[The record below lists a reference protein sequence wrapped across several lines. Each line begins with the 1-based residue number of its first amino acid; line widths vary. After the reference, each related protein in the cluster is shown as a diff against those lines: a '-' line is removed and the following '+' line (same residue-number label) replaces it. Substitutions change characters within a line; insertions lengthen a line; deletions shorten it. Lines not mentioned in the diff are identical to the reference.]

1 MSDFNGVPSP
11 DETPIVKTTGD
22 EWNDAMSQGELLV
35 AEPEALSGAPTI
47 STPLP
52 PPPPAVKSRRKLHA
66 TVRVL
71 VVVAVGFGSGILGTI
86 AADKWD
92 ITIGS
97 TRISGS
103 SKAPLVTSEV
113 GSDDPSLGATVV
125 AQVVN
130 KLADSVVTINSHIS
144 DSSGEGEAT
153 GTGVVLTSD
162 GEILTNAHVVADSTS
177 VSVRFAG
184 ETEPRIATVL
194 ASDPGN
200 DMALSLIH
208 ISEPTRPY

>member
-1 MSDFNGVPSP
+1 MSDFNGVPAK
-11 DETPIVKTTGD
+11 DDLQIVETSSVD
-22 EWNDAMSQGELLV
+22 LNDATDQGDSLI

-52 PPPPAVKSRRKLHA
+52 PPPPLSPNRKSRRKLRA
-66 TVRVL
+66 LAL
-71 VVVAVGFGSGILGTI
+71 VCAVVGVGFGGGILGTI

-97 TRISGS
+97 TTISGS
-103 SKAPLVTSEV
+103 SNTPLVTSEV
-113 GSDDPSLGATVV
+113 DSDDPSLGTTLI

-130 KLADSVVTINSHIS
+130 KLTDSVVTINSQVN
-144 DSSGEGEAT
+144 DESGQGEAS

-162 GEILTNAHVVADSTS
+162 GEILTNAHVVAGSTS
-177 VSVRFAG
+177 VTVRFAG
-184 ETEPRIATVL
+184 ETEPRKATVL

-200 DMALSLIH
+200 EATRSLLNLKH
-208 ISEPTRPY
+208 

>member
-1 MSDFNGVPSP
+1 LAF
-11 DETPIVKTTGD
+11 
-22 EWNDAMSQGELLV
+22 
-35 AEPEALSGAPTI
+35 
-47 STPLP
+47 
-52 PPPPAVKSRRKLHA
+52 
-66 TVRVL
+66 
-71 VVVAVGFGSGILGTI
+71 VVVAIGFSSGILGTI

-103 SKAPLVTSEV
+103 SNSPLVTSEV
-113 GSDDPSLGATVV
+113 DSDDPSLGATVV

-130 KLADSVVTINSHIS
+130 KLADSVVTINSQVN
-144 DSSGEGEAT
+144 DESGQGEAS

-162 GEILTNAHVVADSTS
+162 GEILTNAHVVEGATK

-194 ASDPGN
+194 ASDAGN
-200 DMALSLIH
+200 D
-208 ISEPTRPY
+208 